1 MQLRKLQTKDAP
13 LMLEW
18 MHDRSVV
25 EHLGT
30 NFEKKTLEDCL
41 TFIDQAQTATVNLH
55 LAIVDEND
63 EYMGTVSLKNIGEG
77 CAEFAITIRTCA
89 MGKGYSQYAM
99 ARILDY
105 GIRELG
111 LDAVYWC
118 VAPVNCRA
126 VHFYDKNRYHK
137 TESVPERIRNCYHQ
151 ELIWYVYR

>member
-1 MQLRKLQTKDAP
+1 MQLRNLQAKDAP

-25 EHLGT
+25 EHLGA
-30 NFEKKTLEDCL
+30 NFEQKTLDDCL
-41 TFIDQAQTATVNLH
+41 TFIERAQTVTEHLH
-55 LAIVDEND
+55 LAIVDESD

-77 CAEFAITIRTCA
+77 CAEFAITIRACA

-99 ARILDY
+99 AQILDY
-105 GIRELG
+105 GIHKLS

-126 VHFYDKNRYHK
+126 VRFYDKNHYRRAS
-137 TESVPERIRNCYHQ
+137 SVPERIRNSYHQ
-151 ELIWYVYR
+151 ELIWYMYR

>member
-1 MQLRKLQTKDAP
+1 
-13 LMLEW
+13 MLEW

-30 NFEKKTLEDCL
+30 NFDKKTLEDCL

-77 CAEFAITIRTCA
+77 CAEFAITIRACA
-89 MGKGYSQYAM
+89 MGRGYSQYAM
-99 ARILDY
+99 AQILDY

-126 VHFYDKNRYHK
+126 VRFYDKNHYHR
-137 TESVPERIRNCYHQ
+137 TESVPERIQNCYRQ